1 MKLKKTDYAVISI
14 LIVVVIAGIIGIVL
28 AVNLMGENTQKE
40 KERRNSLASNTNTV
54 ENETNETDENQIV
67 NGVDTNATPEQQ
79 MQQLVNSIP
88 GVLNGSN
95 NTTSIK
101 SIKLRYAYGY
111 DVTMADQ
118 LHFVEV
124 LEYEC
129 KDDELITLGKLIEN
143 NKLDA
148 NASDSPTTN
157 TATYYNTQMVVDGNK
172 ALAFSDKNALYY
184 HDEKTQYVVLNEDVL
199 KKVAEIVNR
208 EAEKK
213 VSTINAGD
221 VKTATITNSNNASVT
236 ITDAS
241 ELETICKLVSFV
253 NLNGD
258 VVDLSKEQVV
268 YTVDLSNGIKI
279 KVTTGGAT
287 GFVSNGS
294 GQQKVKF
301 MFNAETGLES
311 IFKKYSN

>member
-1 MKLKKTDYAVISI
+1 MKLKKTDYMVICI
-14 LIVVVIAGIIGIVL
+14 LIVVVIAGIIGIAV

-40 KERRNSLASNTNTV
+40 KERRKNAANNTTNVV
-54 ENETNETDENQIV
+54 ENETDENQIV

-88 GVLNGSN
+88 GSLSGTTN

-111 DVTMADQ
+111 DVTLADQ
-118 LHFVEV
+118 IHFLDV

-129 KDDELITLGKLIEN
+129 KDDELTTLGKLIEN

-148 NASDSPTTN
+148 NASDTPTTN

-172 ALAFSDKNALYY
+172 VLAFSDKNALYY

-199 KKVAEIVNR
+199 KKIAEIVNR
-208 EAEKK
+208 EAQKK
-213 VSTINAGD
+213 VSMVPANE

-236 ITDAS
+236 ITDTS
-241 ELETICKLVSFV
+241 DIQTICQLTSFV

-287 GFVSNGS
+287 GLISNSS
-294 GQQKVKF
+294 GEQKVKF

>member
-1 MKLKKTDYAVISI
+1 MRLKKTDYAVISI
-14 LIVVVIAGIIGIVL
+14 LAVVVIAGIIGIVL
-28 AVNLMGENTQKE
+28 AINLMGENTQKE
-40 KERRNSLASNTNTV
+40 REKRNTLSTNATSV
-54 ENETNETDENQIV
+54 ENETEENQIV
-67 NGVDTNATPEQQ
+67 NEVDTNTTPEQQ

-95 NTTSIK
+95 TKTSIK

-111 DVTMADQ
+111 DVTLADQ
-118 LHFVEV
+118 LKFLEV

-129 KDDELITLGKLIEN
+129 KDDELNTLGKLIEN
-143 NKLDA
+143 NKLA
-148 NASDSPTTN
+148 ENATDTPTTN
-157 TATYYNTQMVVDGNK
+157 TATYYNTQMIIDGNK
-172 ALAFSDKNALYY
+172 VLGFSDKNALYY

-213 VSTINAGD
+213 VSKINASE
-221 VKTATITNSNNASVT
+221 VKTAAITNKNNVSIT

-241 ELETICKLVSFV
+241 DIETICKLVSFIS
-253 NLNGD
+253 LDGS

-279 KVTTGGAT
+279 RVTSGGAN
-287 GFVSNGS
+287 GYISNS
-294 GQQKVKF
+294 TGQQQVKF
-301 MFNAETGLES
+301 MFNAETGLET
-311 IFKKYSN
+311 IFKKYST

>member
-14 LIVVVIAGIIGIVL
+14 LLVVVIAGIIGIVL

-40 KERRNSLASNTNTV
+40 KEKRNSAANNTNV
-54 ENETNETDENQIV
+54 AENETAENQII

-79 MQQLVNSIP
+79 MQQLVNAIP
-88 GVLNGSN
+88 GSLSGSTN
-95 NTTSIK
+95 ATTSIK

-111 DVTMADQ
+111 DVTLADQ
-118 LHFVEV
+118 LHFVDV

-129 KDDELITLGKLIEN
+129 KDDELKTLGRLIEN
-143 NKLDA
+143 NQLDK
-148 NASDSPTTN
+148 NASDSPTTS
-157 TATYYNTQMVVDGNK
+157 TASYNNTQMVVDGNK
-172 ALAFSDKNALYY
+172 VLAFSDKNALYY

-199 KKVAEIVNR
+199 KKIAEIINR

-213 VSTINAGD
+213 VSAIPANE
-221 VKTATITNSNNASVT
+221 VKTAVITNSNNVSVT
-236 ITDAS
+236 ITDTSDIEA
-241 ELETICKLVSFV
+241 ICKLTSFV

-279 KVTTGGAT
+279 RVTTGGAT
-287 GFVSNGS
+287 GFISNS
-294 GQQKVKF
+294 NGQQKVKF
-301 MFNAETGLES
+301 MFNAETGLET
-311 IFKKYSN
+311 IFNKYAK